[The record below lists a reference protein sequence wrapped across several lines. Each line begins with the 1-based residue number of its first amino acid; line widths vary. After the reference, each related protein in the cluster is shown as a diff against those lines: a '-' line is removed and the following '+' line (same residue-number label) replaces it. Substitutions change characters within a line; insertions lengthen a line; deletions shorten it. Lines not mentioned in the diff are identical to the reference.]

1 LGKKKS
7 KKKHLKKKQK
17 QKKKR
22 TAATVKNLR
31 VLEFLLIF
39 VVMKYGKKNIYIY
52 IKIKQIEMFSN
63 IHALTLHKNLRFKMY
78 NLIFFLVLI
87 KCI

>member
-1 LGKKKS
+1 
-7 KKKHLKKKQK
+7 
-17 QKKKR
+17 
-22 TAATVKNLR
+22 VKNLR

-39 VVMKYGKKNIYIY
+39 VVMKYGKKYIYIYIY

-87 KCI
+87 KCV